1 MGGWGGCRYHH
12 ELKCRLDKFEW
23 SRANGYTSLD
33 PGPRS
38 GLDIIW
44 GSVYLPSVYSMGLDE
59 VPRMR
64 MWIEKRRHP
73 RIEP

>member
-1 MGGWGGCRYHH
+1 MWGLGGWGGCRYHH

-23 SRANGYTSLD
+23 SRANGYTSLG

-44 GSVYLPSVYSMGLDE
+44 GSVYLPSV
-59 VPRMR
+59 
-64 MWIEKRRHP
+64 
-73 RIEP
+73 